1 MDIGI
6 IKDENKWLLEAINEQ
21 YEAIHRHGGK
31 IPKIEFDILMENVR
45 KFYETMHILQRLNE
59 PVLHA
64 EHNLNSRDSSKVA
77 KHIVPDQRFNT
88 KPQTQEPESTVTRQ
102 TSGVTVRYH
111 EPDPVEENP
120 IVHGEK
126 IIEPVHTVPVM
137 FKPAGP
143 APVRQES
150 AHTVKKTAKPQEP
163 DLFAANEPELSIK
176 LKAARDKTFGQ
187 KIASERIENLKTAIT
202 INEKFMFINE
212 LFDGNL
218 REYNETIETLNGFK
232 NLDQAADY
240 LDLMRKKNF
249 WNTGST
255 AFKKLSELVERR
267 F

>member
-1 MDIGI
+1 MDIAI
-6 IKDENKWLLEAINEQ
+6 IKDEIKWLLEAINEQ

-31 IPKIEFDILMENVR
+31 IPQIEFDILMDNVR
-45 KFYETMHILQRLNE
+45 KFYEKMHILQRLNE
-59 PVLHA
+59 PVLFP
-64 EHNLNSRDSSKVA
+64 EHRTNPHEAMQGSTNATQDSRIPA
-77 KHIVPDQRFNT
+77 
-88 KPQTQEPESTVTRQ
+88 KPQPPESGLSGIKPA
-102 TSGVTVRYH
+102 SGVTVRFS
-111 EPDPVEENP
+111 
-120 IVHGEK
+120 
-126 IIEPVHTVPVM
+126 EPVPVTSKVEVPDEDNIAPIYAAPVQ

-143 APVRQES
+143 PVVKHEPS
-150 AHTVKKTAKPQEP
+150 HASKKTTKPQEI
-163 DLFAANEPELSIK
+163 DLFASEEPAFNIK
-176 LKAARDKTFGQ
+176 LKAARDKSLGP
-187 KIASERIENLKTAIT
+187 KIPSERIENLKTAIS

-232 NLDQAADY
+232 ILDQAADY